1 MIEIPEDLYSE
12 DKGVKLQQQRLLDSL
27 THDPS
32 ALEFALQ
39 LLIQGHLDDVRN
51 IHLFKGMYE
60 DDVLE
65 DFEKVRREMI
75 VEDQR
80 DLERRNDIAQERAR
94 ERAQDH
100 VQIDFDSMLDD
111 YYNEDIDYLLHDD
124 FDELEHG
131 AQEQQPSPEPVS
143 ARELHDTLDRVVGQ
157 SDAKRLVSVTLSN
170 HLRGKKSN
178 ILLIG
183 PTGSGKTYLAEEACK
198 EAQVPVCIVDV
209 SALTRSGYKGTEAS
223 DIIRQAYLQSEDV
236 EITESSVIIL
246 DEIDKLSSDFD
257 SESGGVASQVSLLTY
272 LSGSDVFLES
282 EDVTISTR
290 NMTFI
295 LIGSF
300 QIKTDSEAQKENTRV
315 GFFKTDSEDKEE
327 QQEDKQNKLKKLG
340 LASEL
345 VGRIDGIAELKK
357 LTTEQ
362 YINAIKVSVV
372 DPIIKDFDNLQI
384 ELSFDDTLIEE
395 VANDCQEHNFG
406 VRRARLLLNEKVQ
419 DIYFDSEKH
428 KNTKVTIS

>member
-51 IHLFKGMYE
+51 IHLFSGMYE

-80 DLERRNDIAQERAR
+80 DLERRNDIAR
-94 ERAQDH
+94 ERALERE

-131 AQEQQPSPEPVS
+131 EQQLDEHEPVS

-315 GFFKTDSEDKEE
+315 GFLKTDKEE
-327 QQEDKQNKLKKLG
+327 DKDKDSEDKQNKLKKLG

>member
-51 IHLFKGMYE
+51 IHLFSGMYE

-80 DLERRNDIAQERAR
+80 DLERRNDIAR
-94 ERAQDH
+94 ERALERE

-124 FDELEHG
+124 FDELEHDEP
-131 AQEQQPSPEPVS
+131 EQQPSPEPVS

-315 GFFKTDSEDKEE
+315 GFLKTDKEE
-327 QQEDKQNKLKKLG
+327 DKDKDSEDKQNKLKKLG